1 MENDSQHPP
10 WATTCIL
17 TPTHAKIT
25 YIHIHMYIT
34 PSPNVDRKMRKQDK
48 SKYIS
53 EWACGMSEGVN
64 ERTASA
70 YVNKQ
75 VWE

>member
-1 MENDSQHPP
+1 
-10 WATTCIL
+10 
-17 TPTHAKIT
+17 
-25 YIHIHMYIT
+25 MYIT
-34 PSPNVDRKMRKQDK
+34 LSPNVDRKMRKQDK